1 MVPKKKKYQRVV
13 PTSYKQPPFPPKE
26 LSEVA
31 AKFKEADSIGLIR
44 VQLLFESKLF
54 SPGFRQEAAL

>member
-13 PTSYKQPPFPPKE
+13 PTSYKEPLFPPKE

-31 AKFKEADSIGLIR
+31 AKFKEAD
-44 VQLLFESKLF
+44 
-54 SPGFRQEAAL
+54 